1 MATFITRKN
10 RTPVQ
15 SSTSQGFGTAIL
27 FHGLVVLIF
36 TVKFIFF
43 PDSAL
48 ILESAIRVDIV
59 GLPDKIS
66 EIPLPPSA
74 PAPVPAATTPPK
86 IETPPPAATPA
97 VAPPKMP
104 DKTKMDEAINL
115 DKTKSKQNEALD
127 RLKKLNAIDQIKKSL
142 ENETKNSAKAAV
154 PVKGNV
160 ISAGS
165 SLTGVNKLQHDQ
177 YRGLLNEHVKQN
189 WTAPEWLS
197 NKKLKTQVLAKFDQA
212 GILLEKKVLLSSG
225 NAEFDALAI
234 TALERSVPL
243 PAPPEKF
250 ADVVRYNGVVIE
262 FGGD

>member
-10 RTPVQ
+10 RTPVET
-15 SSTSQGFGTAIL
+15 STSQGLGTAIL

-43 PDSAL
+43 PESAL

-66 EIPLPPSA
+66 DIPLTPPA
-74 PAPVPAATTPPK
+74 PAQTAAAPPK

-104 DKTKMDEAINL
+104 DKTKMDDAINL

-142 ENETKNSAKAAV
+142 ENESRNSAKAAA

-165 SLTGVNKLQHDQ
+165 SLTGINKLQHDQ

-212 GILLEKKVLLSSG
+212 GILLEKKILLSSG
-225 NAEFDALAI
+225 NAEFDTLAM

-243 PAPPEKF
+243 PEPPEKF
-250 ADVVRYNGVVIE
+250 VDVVKYNGVVIE